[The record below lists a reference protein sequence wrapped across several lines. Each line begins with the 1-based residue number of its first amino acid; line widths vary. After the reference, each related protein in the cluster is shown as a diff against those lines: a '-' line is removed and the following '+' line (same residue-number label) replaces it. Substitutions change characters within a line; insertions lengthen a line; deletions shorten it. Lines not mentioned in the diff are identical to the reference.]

1 MDICWIYARD
11 ALFHSEED
19 PCTDMSL
26 IKAKNWEDTNGL
38 TLPSGSVCKLL
49 SLCEKVVRQHVNSL
63 STPKIED
70 VMLME
75 VIGKLNSNHIF
86 PNLAIFHS
94 LETGIGCDNHYTTLV
109 HLISRKYLRLRIKK
123 LCRDS
128 ALKRSHGNSLLRSRV
143 FLGL

>member
-1 MDICWIYARD
+1 MLGERNLSS
-11 ALFHSEED
+11 ALPFGRKRWSR
-19 PCTDMSL
+19 P
-26 IKAKNWEDTNGL
+26 
-38 TLPSGSVCKLL
+38 
-49 SLCEKVVRQHVNSL
+49 LCLRALVYEKVVRQHVNSL

-86 PNLAIFHS
+86 PHLAIFHS

-128 ALKRSHGNSLLRSRV
+128 ALKRSHGNSILRSIV